1 MLNVEPEQAVMVG
14 DTATDMLFAKNG
26 KFGMA
31 IGVLSGVGKRE
42 NLEEA
47 WFSVEVGTNDKT
59 ANPVATSQSTKF
71 HIVHSVADILPL
83 VLPDSSIPV
92 RLHCNR
98 TRVHSDYMN
107 SGEQPLKE
115 VEYKLVIFDKNGSLT
130 NVHPRWSKWAEAI
143 CEKLKVRTSV
153 TMARK
158 FSDILG
164 YSPDTRQAAGG
175 MLAES
180 SLLHIRDCLGY
191 LLTLNGYGLKQ
202 SAQIVDEIWYTP
214 GLGPDDLLPGVV
226 KTIRELR
233 RNGLRIAVNTS
244 DGHVACESFLACS
257 KLHDQIDMILSAEDA
272 DRYPKPL
279 PHTVHRI
286 MDAMSCKPEQTIVV
300 GDTPADLISGHA
312 AGVGLTIGVLSGFSL
327 AHNLLP
333 HADLL
338 MPNVTYLPRIVQ
350 KDDN

>member
-1 MLNVEPEQAVMVG
+1 MAV
-14 DTATDMLFAKNG
+14 
-26 KFGMA
+26 
-31 IGVLSGVGKRE
+31 GVLSGVGKRE
-42 NLEEA
+42 DLEEA
-47 WFSVEVGTNDKT
+47 WFQVGDEKSDKK
-59 ANPVATSQSTKF
+59 ANPATTLQSTKF
-71 HIVHSVADILPL
+71 HIVRSVADILPL

-92 RLHCNR
+92 RLHCTR
-98 TRVHSDYMN
+98 ARVHDD
-107 SGEQPLKE
+107 E
-115 VEYKLVIFDKNGSLT
+115 DLT
-130 NVHPRWSKWAEAI
+130 GGCSHSSFR
-143 CEKLKVRTSV
+143 LKVRTSIE
-153 TMARK
+153 MAQK
-158 FSDILG
+158 FSNILG

-180 SLLHIRDCLGY
+180 SMLHIRDCLGY
-191 LLTLNGYGLKQ
+191 LLTLNGYGLKR
-202 SAQIVDEIWYTP
+202 SAHIVNEIWYTP
-214 GLGPDDLLPGVV
+214 ELSPDDMLPGAIE
-226 KTIRELR
+226 TIRELK

-244 DGHVACESFLACS
+244 DGHVACASFLACS
-257 KLHDQIDMILSAEDA
+257 KLHDQIDMVLSAEDA

-338 MPNVTYLPRIVQ
+338 MPNVTYLQRVVQ
-350 KDDN
+350 RDAD